1 MTKHLINLPRLSLKQ
16 IILELM
22 KEVVKQMRVHL
33 QELNV
38 SIFKISKELLQYM
51 KWLQKIPMHQKGKT
65 SYKQQ
70 LLHLGIEN
78 QNLNNHRKQ
87 KWKLQLN

>member
-1 MTKHLINLPRLSLKQ
+1 
-16 IILELM
+16 M

-51 KWLQKIPMHQKGKT
+51 KWHRKIPMHQKGKT

-70 LLHLGIEN
+70 LLRLGIEN
-78 QNLNNHRKQ
+78 QNLKNHRKQ